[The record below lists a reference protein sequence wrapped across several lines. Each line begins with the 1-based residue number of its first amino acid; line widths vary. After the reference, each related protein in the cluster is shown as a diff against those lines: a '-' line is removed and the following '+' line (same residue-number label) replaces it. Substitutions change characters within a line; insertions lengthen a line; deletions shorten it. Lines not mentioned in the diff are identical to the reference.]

1 MKAVV
6 ISEFGDPDVLR
17 VQDVPDPTV
26 HAGQVLID
34 VAAAGVNRADLLQRA
49 GHYPPP
55 AGAPEWPGIEVSG
68 TISAVGAD
76 VDHWTPG
83 DRVCALLSGGGYA
96 ERVAVPQ
103 GQVLPLPRNTDLIDA
118 AALPEVTAT
127 VWSNVFMAAGLR
139 PGEVLLVHGGSS
151 GIGTMAVQ
159 LAVQVG
165 ARVAVTCGTDEKLER
180 CRELGAEILIN
191 YRSQDFVQALKDAT
205 DGHGADVVLDNMG
218 ASYLSRNLKS
228 LAYGGRIVVIGMQ
241 GGAKAEINLNHLMS
255 RRAALIATTLR
266 ARPDEEKET
275 IMASVGQ
282 HVWPLLSS
290 GLVRPV
296 IHERLPLAEAARAH
310 RIMAGSQHIGKIL
323 LTV

>member
-17 VQDVPDPTV
+17 LEDVPDPTV
-26 HAGQVLID
+26 RTGEVLID

-55 AGAPEWPGIEVSG
+55 AGAPAWPGMEVSG

-83 DRVCALLSGGGYA
+83 DQVCALLSGGGYA

-103 GQVLPLPRNTDLIDA
+103 EQVLPIPKTVDLVDA

-151 GIGTMAVQ
+151 GIGTMAIQ
-159 LAVQVG
+159 LARQIG
-165 ARVAVTCGTDEKLER
+165 ARVAVTCGTAAKLED
-180 CRELGAEILIN
+180 CRALGADILIN
-191 YRSQDFVQALKDAT
+191 YREQDFVQAVRQAT
-205 DGHGADVVLDNMG
+205 DRHGADVVLDNMG
-218 ASYLSRNLKS
+218 ASYLTRNLAC
-228 LAYGGRIVVIGMQ
+228 LAYGGRVVVIGMQ
-241 GGAKAEINLNHLMS
+241 GGAKTEINLNHLMS
-255 RRAALIATTLR
+255 RRAALIATALR
-266 ARPDEEKET
+266 ARPAAEKAT
-275 IMASVGQ
+275 IMASLGQ

-290 GLVRPV
+290 GVVRPV
-296 IHERLPLAEAARAH
+296 IHTRLPLAEAAQAH
-310 RIMAGSQHIGKIL
+310 RIMADSQHVGKIL

>member
-6 ISEFGDPDVLR
+6 ITEFGDPDVLR
-17 VQDVPDPTV
+17 LQEVPDPTV
-26 HAGQVLID
+26 RAGEVLID

-55 AGAPEWPGIEVSG
+55 PESPEWPGMEVSG

-96 ERVAVPQ
+96 ERVVVPQ
-103 GQVLPLPRNTDLIDA
+103 GQVLPVPKGVDLVDA

-139 PGEVLLVHGGSS
+139 PNEVLLVHGGSS
-151 GIGTMAVQ
+151 GIGTMAIQ
-159 LAVQVG
+159 LAQQIG
-165 ARVAVTCGTDEKLER
+165 ARVAVTCGSSDKLER
-180 CRELGAEILIN
+180 CRELGADILIN
-191 YRSQDFVQALKDAT
+191 YREQDFVEALKEAT

-218 ASYLSRNLKS
+218 ASYLARNLAA

-241 GGAKAEINLNHLMS
+241 GGAKTEINLNHLMS

-266 ARPDEEKET
+266 ARPAAEKET

-290 GLVRPV
+290 GLVKPV
-296 IHERLPLAEAARAH
+296 IHARLPLEEAAQAH
-310 RIMAGSQHIGKIL
+310 RMMAGSQHIGKIV
-323 LTV
+323 LTT

>member
-17 VQDVPDPTV
+17 LQEVPDPTV
-26 HAGQVLID
+26 RTGEVLID
-34 VAAAGVNRADLLQRA
+34 VAAAGVNRTDLLQRA
-49 GHYPPP
+49 GHYPSP
-55 AGAPEWPGIEVSG
+55 AGAPEWPGLEVSG
-68 TISAVGAD
+68 TISAVGAE

-83 DRVCALLSGGGYA
+83 DQVCALLSGGGYA

-103 GQVLPLPRNTDLIDA
+103 DQVLPLPKDVDLVDA

-139 PGEVLLVHGGSS
+139 PGEVLLIHGGSS
-151 GIGTMAVQ
+151 GIGTMAIQ
-159 LAVQVG
+159 LATQVG
-165 ARVAVTCGTDEKLER
+165 AKVAVTCGTAEKLEC
-180 CRELGAEILIN
+180 CRELGAQILIN
-191 YRSQDFVQALKDAT
+191 YKEQDFGQALKEAT

-218 ASYLSRNLKS
+218 ASYLARNLAA

-241 GGAKAEINLNHLMS
+241 GGAKTEINLNHLMQ

-266 ARPDEEKET
+266 ARPAEEKAT
-275 IMASVGQ
+275 IMDSIGQ

-290 GLVRPV
+290 GVVKPV
-296 IHERLPLAEAARAH
+296 IHARLPLAEAAEAH
-310 RIMAGSQHIGKIL
+310 RLMAGSQHFGKIL

>member
-17 VQDVPDPTV
+17 LAEVPDPTV
-26 HAGQVLID
+26 RTGEVLID

-55 AGAPEWPGIEVSG
+55 AGAPDWPGTEVSG
-68 TISAVGAD
+68 TISAVGAE

-83 DRVCALLSGGGYA
+83 DQVCALISGGGYA

-103 GQVLPLPRNTDLIDA
+103 DQVLPMPKGVDLVDG

-139 PGEVLLVHGGSS
+139 PGEVLLIHGGSS
-151 GIGTMAVQ
+151 GTGTMAIQ
-159 LAVQVG
+159 LATQVG
-165 ARVAVTCGTDEKLER
+165 AKVAVTCGTAEKLES
-180 CRELGAEILIN
+180 CRELGAQILIN
-191 YRSQDFVQALKDAT
+191 YKEQDFGQALKEAT

-218 ASYLSRNLKS
+218 ASFLARNLAA

-241 GGAKAEINLNHLMS
+241 GGAKTEINLNHLMQ

-266 ARPDEEKET
+266 TRPAEEKAT
-275 IMASVGQ
+275 IVDSMGQ

-290 GLVRPV
+290 GVVKPV
-296 IHERLPLAEAARAH
+296 IHARLPLAEAAQAH
-310 RIMAGSQHIGKIL
+310 RLMAGSQHVGKIL